1 MDNNRKKSEES
12 ESQKINNSKNQQAVS
27 SDTTQ
32 NKIEIKEGKKTAIK
46 EKIFPGYL
54 LINMILDDATWL
66 AVRTTPGIT
75 GFVGTSTKP
84 TPLPDDEVAT
94 IKRFMQLEAPK
105 FKTASSTGE
114 AVKITDGPFTASPVE
129 KAVLNLGASSCINLL
144 IVATSSSGRGVGL
157 VDVPTK
163 PVIPGVVLTASQ
175 VASSKIMLI

>member
-54 LINMILDDATWL
+54 LVNMLLDDATWL

-94 IKRFMQLEAPK
+94 IQRFMTLEAPK
-105 FKTASSTGE
+105 FKTAFSTGE
-114 AVKITDGPFTASPVE
+114 AIKITDGPFSEFLGTVSEIDEERGKLKVLVSIFGRETPVE
-129 KAVLNLGASSCINLL
+129 L
-144 IVATSSSGRGVGL
+144 
-157 VDVPTK
+157 
-163 PVIPGVVLTASQ
+163 
-175 VASSKIMLI
+175 